1 MSKQQKIRIRLK
13 AYDHKALDQSAVKI
27 VETGYSWV
35 QIAPEGAY
43 FWLTAMFD
51 ELMNAYN
58 TTADAE
64 ARKELSWKMQALNY
78 ENAYML
84 PAYVLNQTVM
94 YNTAAVEVPETALE
108 AGGVNYCWSQWKM
121 LK

>member
-1 MSKQQKIRIRLK
+1 MALLTQDFAEAGVKVNTYLMEGDLATLIYTTCN
-13 AYDHKALDQSAVKI
+13 YDLLYLAGANSDAEQSAYYFQC
-27 VETGYSWV
+27 TSWGTYTFMG
-35 QIAPEGAY
+35 QLEER
-43 FWLTAMFD
+43 TAMFD

-64 ARKELSWKMQALNY
+64 ARKE
-78 ENAYML
+78 
-84 PAYVLNQTVM
+84 
-94 YNTAAVEVPETALE
+94 EVPETALE

>member
-1 MSKQQKIRIRLK
+1 MGQLEER
-13 AYDHKALDQSAVKI
+13 
-27 VETGYSWV
+27 
-35 QIAPEGAY
+35 
-43 FWLTAMFD
+43 TAMFD
-51 ELMNAYN
+51 ELMNSYN

-94 YNTAAVEVPETALE
+94 YNTASVEVPEAALE